1 MGSIF
6 LVVTG
11 GEALY
16 ADMGHFGR
24 RPIQVS
30 WYALVLPALL
40 LNYFG
45 QAALL
50 ADSPGDEVGNPFFRM
65 APSWAVV
72 PLAVLATMATVI
84 ASQALISGA
93 FSLTAQAVQ
102 LDYLPRLAIR
112 HTSSAHIGQIYVPL
126 VNWLLMIG
134 CVGLVLGF
142 RTSSNLAAAYGIAV
156 TATMAIT
163 TLLFYRVVRDRWGW
177 GAPKALAV
185 VVPLFARRSR
195 LLRRQRAQ
203 DPRRRMVAAA
213 SSGSGW

>member
-1 MGSIF
+1 M
-6 LVVTG
+6 
-11 GEALY
+11 
-16 ADMGHFGR
+16 
-24 RPIQVS
+24 
-30 WYALVLPALL
+30 
-40 LNYFG
+40 
-45 QAALL
+45 
-50 ADSPGDEVGNPFFRM
+50 ADSPGEEVGSPFFRM

-112 HTSSAHIGQIYVPL
+112 HTSAAHIGQIYVPL

-163 TLLFYRVVRDRWGW
+163 TLLFYRVVATA
-177 GAPKALAV
+177 GAGAR
-185 VVPLFARRSR
+185 ARRW
-195 LLRRQRAQ
+195 
-203 DPRRRMVAAA
+203 P
-213 SSGSGW
+213 